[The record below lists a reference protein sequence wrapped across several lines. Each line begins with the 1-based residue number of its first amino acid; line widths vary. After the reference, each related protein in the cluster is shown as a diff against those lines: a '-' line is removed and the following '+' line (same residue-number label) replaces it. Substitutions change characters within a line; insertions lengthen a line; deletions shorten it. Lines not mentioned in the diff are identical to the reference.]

1 MTTPTA
7 DRNRWPSPLHG
18 WYVTLVLLLAYT
30 FSFVD
35 RQVLNLLVEP
45 IQADLGLS
53 DTQIS
58 LLQGFAF
65 VFTYVALSVPI
76 GRMVDRFNRIAIMIG
91 GVLVWSATTVACGL
105 SRSFEQLFGAPS
117 RRWGRRSHRHPRLV
131 VAALGLLSPRA
142 PVASDQR
149 LSDGS
154 LHRRRLGDDCRR
166 HGP

>member
-1 MTTPTA
+1 MTKPGT
-7 DRNRWPSPLHG
+7 NQSRWPSPLCG
-18 WYVTLVLLLAYT
+18 WYVTFALLLAYT

-58 LLQGFAF
+58 LLQGLAF

-91 GVLVWSATTVACGL
+91 GVLV
-105 SRSFEQLFGAPS
+105 
-117 RRWGRRSHRHPRLV
+117 
-131 VAALGLLSPRA
+131 
-142 PVASDQR
+142 
-149 LSDGS
+149 
-154 LHRRRLGDDCRR
+154 
-166 HGP
+166 